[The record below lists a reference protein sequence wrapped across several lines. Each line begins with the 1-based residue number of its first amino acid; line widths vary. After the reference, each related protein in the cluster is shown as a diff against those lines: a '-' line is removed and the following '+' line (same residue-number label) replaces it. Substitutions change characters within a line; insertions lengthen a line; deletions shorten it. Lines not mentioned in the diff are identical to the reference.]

1 MIEIT
6 DQDVAAEKTLAKA
19 VANDGIIQSI
29 RDANLTRNVCNI
41 ARRVIKL
48 HEELGEHA
56 EAYLNVTNAGNG
68 KKKCWDDVREEA
80 ADLLIVAVDVALTPI
95 HSYDSIERTAWR
107 PWGLDFIPRRFC
119 TAVATTSDGVRR
131 RVDYS
136 VRESLGIIG
145 ATVMPHNLYLHSG
158 IVQTRAFG
166 RDEASK
172 REALRLATWDSTI
185 ALMFALTVNASILIL
200 AAATFA
206 IVPETQQAVVLR
218 LNNPVR
224 LVNQW
229 QPGQVIGRTGA
240 GVIARIP
247 FVDRIVW
254 LDKRVLDADLDNT
267 QVLSTDQLRLNAD
280 AYARFRIV
288 DPLRAVTSTG
298 STSNTEERVADQ
310 LRPLL
315 GTALRNELGKV
326 PFAMLLSPERGRVM
340 DAIQASLQHD
350 ARQYGVEIVDV
361 RIKHADLPDGS
372 PLDSALQRMRTAR
385 QQEANTIRAQGQKA
399 AQIVRAEAD
408 ASAAKIYADAFSKDA
423 GFYDFYRAM
432 QSYRTTFGVDGGPTP
447 RGSTSIIMGRDN
459 GYLRQFDAGGAA
471 GR

>member
-1 MIEIT
+1 MPALLRHPIGLGF
-6 DQDVAAEKTLAKA
+6 AAL
-19 VANDGIIQSI
+19 
-29 RDANLTRNVCNI
+29 
-41 ARRVIKL
+41 
-48 HEELGEHA
+48 
-56 EAYLNVTNAGNG
+56 
-68 KKKCWDDVREEA
+68 
-80 ADLLIVAVDVALTPI
+80 VAV
-95 HSYDSIERTAWR
+95 
-107 PWGLDFIPRRFC
+107 
-119 TAVATTSDGVRR
+119 
-131 RVDYS
+131 
-136 VRESLGIIG
+136 
-145 ATVMPHNLYLHSG
+145 
-158 IVQTRAFG
+158 
-166 RDEASK
+166 
-172 REALRLATWDSTI
+172 
-185 ALMFALTVNASILIL
+185 IL

-229 QPGQVIGRTGA
+229 QAGQVIGRTGA

-247 FVDRIVW
+247 FIDTIVW

-267 QVLSTDQLRLNAD
+267 QVLSTDQLRLNVD

-326 PFAMLLSPERGRVM
+326 PFAVLLSPERGRVM
-340 DAIQASLQHD
+340 DAIQASLQND

-361 RIKHADLPDGS
+361 RIKHADLPEGS

-399 AQIVRAEAD
+399 AQIVRAESD
-408 ASAAKIYADAFSKDA
+408 AQAAKIYAEAFSKDA

-432 QSYRTTFGVDGGPTP
+432 QSYRHTFGVDGGPEP
-447 RGSTSIIMGRDN
+447 RGGTNIIMGPNN
-459 GYLRQFDAGGAA
+459 GYLREFNGG